1 MNEKIFISIDIIK
14 DNDIEYFLSYGSFF
28 LIKSI
33 KRTIR
38 KKKFQS
44 FYLFYCKK
52 GVPKVFIK

>member
-33 KRTIR
+33 KRTGKKR
-38 KKKFQS
+38 KN
-44 FYLFYCKK
+44 YCMLYY
-52 GVPKVFIK
+52 